1 MHRLDDL
8 IANKIVNMSK
18 FLNTNKRL
26 DQVLVWFSRT
36 SKMPVLEI
44 TISCV
49 GKA

>member
-8 IANKIVNMSK
+8 IANKIVNVFK

-26 DQVLVWFSRT
+26 DQVLAWFSYT
-36 SKMPVLEI
+36 SEMPVLEI
-44 TISCV
+44 TIHCI